1 MSRPRPWLAPVALL
15 LFTVLAAVASNS
27 RVSPLQ
33 QHRQLSENDQ
43 EVYARLLEEQT
54 AMADDEAACNASA
67 SSSVLSTYLSALPSV
82 AGLQGCIATN
92 IAQLYPSIAGSGSQC
107 NLTTLSSLVSGD
119 SDDSAAFSEV
129 LNLLLAG
136 VVSSSGSGSSS
147 TDLSSALSSWSDDS
161 STLQGF
167 CSVMNTQAGPCVEA
181 LLPELL
187 SLLDSDATCCSEL
200 NGYLE
205 VVKLIVPTGQTLEQT
220 LLSLINGLHQT
231 MCTTTSSDDQ
241 LCSVPMSSYL
251 SGVVTSDESSLL
263 GAIIFQA
270 GVPLYAASESDV
282 CSSLETTSL
291 ASGLASGKDLSY
303 YAASCC
309 AAALSSFLES
319 VDALATHVSGN
330 SMAELFTLITGRQNA
345 ATQFSSLYSTVQGC
359 SFGSTCTSPSF
370 TISSSS
376 SGAGSSSSSAAA
388 DSKTFTPENVTCTLV
403 NFCDSDD
410 VCSEVCEAGT
420 ALIEPWV
427 SRAITYQRN
436 LSYAETLCYA
446 EIPATHN
453 SVITRARGYGNRDQL
468 FNAKL
473 NASNADSYMRTSNQY
488 LSVTDQLDLGVRF
501 LELDVHYFASSL
513 RSAHCSEFG
522 IAFVDDAA
530 AALVSALGSVLD
542 ASGEDSTVQWGSE
555 LVGCL
560 PSLSGIK
567 ADEQRLHNESL
578 AEIAT
583 WLSSH
588 PSDLAVIYTEIGDE
602 VGTYSQTD
610 ALLEL
615 YTTTFGDMLFSPS
628 DLKSAGGDWNGFTLE
643 ELIGQGK
650 QVILVT
656 TPEANDQMFYMREL
670 CAGWA
675 DVPSSTTGSA
685 GTFFG
690 ETMNAGTLV
699 RAFKSELH
707 YATLTEDALSGGS
720 VEVDTAAEP
729 GHVNASTLPVFVAA
743 GVNILAPDELDGT
756 IMAALVWSW
765 AENEPD
771 VDTVTAVQ
779 LSAADGRWYG
789 VADSSSISH
798 VACVSSSNRTM
809 WELVAQGS
817 SCPDGY
823 AAGAPRLAAENSALL
838 AVLQAESSD
847 ATAQLDVDLTNFP
860 AISAADQAAY
870 DAGDTSS
877 SPSRIG
883 ADGTDGSTVS
893 SPSAAMGATAAWSL
907 AAAAAVLAVA
917 IY

>member
-1 MSRPRPWLAPVALL
+1 MTVRRSRLALL
-15 LFTVLAAVASNS
+15 VLAVFAAIAPSLLAWGLKA
-27 RVSPLQ
+27 P
-33 QHRQLSENDQ
+33 HRQLSADDQ
-43 EVYARLLEEQT
+43 EVYARLLEEQA

-107 NLTTLSSLVSGD
+107 NLTTLSALVGGD
-119 SDDSAAFSEV
+119 SGDSAAFNEV
-129 LNLLLAG
+129 LSLLLAG
-136 VVSSSGSGSSS
+136 AVSPSSSGSGSVDLASS
-147 TDLSSALSSWSDDS
+147 LSSWSDDS

-167 CSVMNTQAGPCVEA
+167 CNVMNSQAGPCVEA
-181 LLPELL
+181 LLPELIA
-187 SLLDSDATCCSEL
+187 LLDSDATCCNEL
-200 NGYLE
+200 NGYIE
-205 VVKLIVPTGQTLEQT
+205 VAKLIAPTGQTLAQT
-220 LLSLINGLHQT
+220 LMSLFNGLHQT
-231 MCTTTSSDDQ
+231 MCTTTSADDQ
-241 LCSVPMSSYL
+241 LCSVPLSSYL

-263 GAIIFQA
+263 GAIIFRA

-291 ASGLASGKDLSY
+291 ASGLGSGDISY

-309 AAALSSFLES
+309 ASGLSSLLQS
-319 VDALATHVSGN
+319 VDALATHLSGN
-330 SMAELFTLITGRQNA
+330 SMAELFALITGRQNSASQFA
-345 ATQFSSLYSTVQGC
+345 ALFSTISGC

-370 TISSSS
+370 TMPSSS

-388 DSKTFTPENVTCTLV
+388 VSKTLSPENVTCTLV

-410 VCSEVCEAGT
+410 VCSDVCEAGT

-427 SRAITYQRN
+427 ARAITYQRN

-453 SVITRARGYGNRDQL
+453 SVITQAHGYGNRDQL

-473 NASNADSYMRTSNQY
+473 NASNSDSYMRTSNQF
-488 LSVTDQLDLGVRF
+488 LSLTDQLDLGVRF

-513 RSAHCSEFG
+513 RSAHCSELG

-530 AALVSALGSVLD
+530 ATLVSSLESVLD
-542 ASGEDSTVQWGSE
+542 ASGEDSTVQWGSD

-560 PSLSGIK
+560 PSLSGIR
-567 ADEQRLHNESL
+567 ANEQRLHNESL

-588 PSDLAVIYTEIGDE
+588 PNELVVIYTEIGDE
-602 VGTYSQTD
+602 VSTYSQTD

-615 YTTTFGDMLFSPS
+615 YTNTFGDLLFSPS
-628 DLKSAGGDWNGFTLE
+628 NFDDAGGDWNGFTLE
-643 ELIGQGK
+643 ELISQGK
-650 QVILVT
+650 QVILVA

-675 DVPSSTTGSA
+675 DVPSSTTGS
-685 GTFFG
+685 FFG
-690 ETMNAGTLV
+690 ETTNAGTLV
-699 RAFKSELH
+699 RAFKSVLH
-707 YATLTEDALSGGS
+707 YATLTEDSLSGGS
-720 VEVDTAAEP
+720 VEVDTASEP
-729 GHVNASTLPVFVAA
+729 GHVNASSLPVFVDA
-743 GVNILAPDELDGT
+743 GVNVLAPDGLDGAV
-756 IMAALVWSW
+756 MAAMVWSW

-771 VDTVTAVQ
+771 VDTATAVL

-798 VACVSSSNRTM
+798 VACASSSNRTA
-809 WELVAQGS
+809 WGVVTQGS

-823 AAGAPRLAAENSALL
+823 AASAPRLAAENSALL
-838 AVLQAESSD
+838 TVLQAEAND
-847 ATAQLDVDLTNFP
+847 ATALLDVDLASFP
-860 AISAADQAAY
+860 AILAADQAAY

-877 SPSRIG
+877 SQSRVG
-883 ADGTDGSTVS
+883 ADGTGASGSAVS
-893 SPSAAMGATAAWSL
+893 GAASTPTATWALAVATIATAAALW
-907 AAAAAVLAVA
+907 VN
-917 IY
+917 